1 MCGLSAVSRLCSAVH
16 SERESNVTAL
26 LALLL
31 AFLIPSVSV
40 VNVTMYLPI
49 NEHV

>member
-1 MCGLSAVSRLCSAVH
+1 MCALSAVSGLCSAVH

-26 LALLL
+26 LLL
-31 AFLIPSVSV
+31 AFLILSVSV

-49 NEHV
+49 SEHV